1 MSKIVASLLFSLG
14 LISQCCNACDIRTS
28 QEYQF
33 LGGEG
38 SPPTL
43 VGAKQIDLVKRMS
56 GGEICV
62 GVGFISIYLTGSHR
76 REMRDA
82 GFFIRPI
89 SGVSENYVFPSFP
102 LAPVASS
109 KGRVLLEWAWF
120 GIPESAQSDEP
131 WVLEITPV
139 SRSGIRGKPLLV
151 CTTEQG
157 VCGGSTW
164 GRDEPNYSLKRTTQS
179 LRD

>member
-1 MSKIVASLLFSLG
+1 MSKIVASLFFSLG
-14 LISQCCNACDIRTS
+14 LISQYCNACDIRTS

-33 LGGEG
+33 RGEER
-38 SPPTL
+38 SPPAL
-43 VGAKQIDLVKRMS
+43 VRAERIDLVKRMS

-62 GVGFISIYLTGSHR
+62 GVGFVSIYLDGSPR

-89 SGVSENYVFPSFP
+89 SGVSEDYVFPSFP

-109 KGRVLLEWAWF
+109 KGGVLIAWTWF
-120 GIPESAQSDEP
+120 GIPASAQSDEP
-131 WVLEITPV
+131 WMLEITPV
-139 SRSGIRGKPLLV
+139 SSSGVRGKPLLV
-151 CTTEQG
+151 CATDHG
-157 VCGGSTW
+157 VCGGSTS
-164 GRDEPNYSLKRTTQS
+164 GRDEPNYSLKWTNQS